1 MTSDPPSHPRQTFG
15 LVSLACG
22 AALLFLV
29 LLDSAYSLP
38 WNLPRAW
45 YLHRTLWGA
54 LALALCVTGWRLQRQ
69 PFTGAGRWKPAE
81 PGRRFSRV
89 VVYSRPECHLCDDA
103 KAVLADY
110 VEYLPRIEEVDIDSN
125 PELQG
130 RFGES
135 IPVIEIDDEIR
146 FRGRVEEMLL
156 RRLIEATPPM

>member
-1 MTSDPPSHPRQTFG
+1 MTSNHPPQSRQTFG
-15 LVSLACG
+15 LVALASG

-54 LALALCVTGWRLQRQ
+54 LALCVTGWRLQRQ
-69 PFTGAGRWKPAE
+69 PFTGAGRWKPVE
-81 PGRRFSRV
+81 TGRRFSRV
-89 VVYSRPECHLCDDA
+89 VVYSRSECHLCDDA

-110 VEYLPRIEEVDIDSN
+110 VEYLPQIEEVDIDSD
-125 PELQG
+125 PDLQN

-135 IPVIEIDDEIR
+135 IPVVEIDGEIR

-156 RRLIEATPPM
+156 RRLIEATPPT